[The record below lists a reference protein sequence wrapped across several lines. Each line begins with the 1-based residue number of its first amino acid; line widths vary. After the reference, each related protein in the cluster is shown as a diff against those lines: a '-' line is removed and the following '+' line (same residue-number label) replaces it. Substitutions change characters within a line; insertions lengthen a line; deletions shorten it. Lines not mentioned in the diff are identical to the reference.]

1 MPACRSFEKNHF
13 QTPTRRDSTSKGNN
27 VNLNLIKSGLASAAF
42 LVLALPAHAGLTGDT
57 VGTEYFGAGSSG
69 VVMSVV
75 GPGDEGNFFGNQYFD
90 YGDSSFTIRSVSN
103 FCGIFACGDTP
114 VSLQLTS
121 LDLGTPITSVSFST
135 LLSGVTETHTATSVT
150 FTWMEQSLPA
160 NTYLTVDFNGG
171 TPPVPEP
178 ETYALMLAGLAAM
191 GAVARRRKA
200 A

>member
-1 MPACRSFEKNHF
+1 M
-13 QTPTRRDSTSKGNN
+13 
-27 VNLNLIKSGLASAAF
+27 NLIKASLASAAF

-69 VVMSVV
+69 VVVSVV
-75 GPGDEGNFFGNQYFD
+75 GPGEEGNFFGNQFFD
-90 YGDSSFTIRSVSN
+90 YGDSSFMIRSTST
-103 FCGIFACGDTP
+103 FCGIFGCSGEP
-114 VSLQLTS
+114 ISLRLTS
-121 LDLGTPITSVSFST
+121 LDLGAPITSVGFTSS
-135 LLSGVTETHTATSVT
+135 LSGVTETHTADSVT

-160 NTYLTVDFNGG
+160 NTYLTADFNGG

-178 ETYALMLAGLAAM
+178 ETYALMLAGLAAI